1 MKNSAQLRIKPKM
14 YVRHSIMYEKA
25 VRVLLAGTDVVVK
38 ISLVAGGVNPIK
50 INYSDYPKSF
60 TISLNTFFAFS

>member
-1 MKNSAQLRIKPKM
+1 
-14 YVRHSIMYEKA
+14 MYEKA
-25 VRVLLAGTDVVVK
+25 VRVLLAGTDVVIK